1 MRKVLFGAVVLLALL
16 VSLALLVVLVQ
27 ADPEYDPACNMD
39 LKYSYLP
46 IISSQVRSPPAPVPK
61 TGQTVSYATGDDGDL
76 QKGVAWPD
84 PRFTDN
90 SDGTV
95 TDNLTGLI
103 WLKNA
108 NCFGP
113 VGPWVAAGDLSSHA
127 VLYSSEPLS
136 FTVSFTTYLPIVFK
150 PVANLKSLVTKI
162 TLTLP
167 QPLAATSGNWC
178 TWGYC
183 SLSPRLY
190 HEPLSDGCTLV
201 GWTDSSGNGHVSIIS
216 NSGSIDQTYD
226 FPARSVRG
234 MVAHDDGK
242 FAILLW
248 DSGSKIMWLS
258 KRNTNGSEIWT
269 TNIDG
274 SLTSFN
280 PGIGDSRLT
289 YGNDLY
295 AAYFAVHGDT
305 GWPQG
310 HEGDQLTYVSSDG
323 AIQSGGWEW
332 GCSHSMAELISH
344 HPTLNKFVP
353 ICSSDCYA
361 SKGILLND
369 NQVVYQ
375 CDGNCGGLVS
385 AQLGQ
390 IALSNNSWKLVF
402 NALNRPGYIGKGIG
416 LATIAGSFQSSYVWL
431 TNTNGEYERDPV
443 IARLGSNLQT
453 DRYLVGWRTTNDNVY
468 WLGVI
473 NGSGDFLAGPEEVSS
488 AGIAWGNRDDSFRM
502 RADGSVSW
510 VQGNAVSTTLHLFRF
525 DGSAYM
531 P

>member
-1 MRKVLFGAVVLLALL
+1 MSIVNQPFRKYVITVFSSRMRLPRLFLLACLLALVML
-16 VSLALLVVLVQ
+16 VLWSMPQRVAGRPEILIAADGPRSSLIPVNYGAQ
-27 ADPEYDPACNMD
+27 D
-39 LKYSYLP
+39 L
-46 IISSQVRSPPAPVPK
+46 QVAPK
-61 TGQTVSYATGDDGDL
+61 DSGDL
-76 QKGVAWPD
+76 RPA
-84 PRFTDN
+84 TD
-90 SDGTV
+90 
-95 TDNLTGLI
+95 
-103 WLKNA
+103 
-108 NCFGP
+108 
-113 VGPWVAAGDLSSHA
+113 DLSSH
-127 VLYSSEPLS
+127 VMLYSSVPLS
-136 FTVSFTTYLPIVFK
+136 FTASFTTYLPIVSK
-150 PVANLKSLVTKI
+150 PVANLKSLVTEV

-167 QPLAATSGNWC
+167 QPLAARSGNWC
-178 TWGYC
+178 TWGWC

-190 HEPLSDGCTLV
+190 HEPLNDGRTLV
-201 GWTDSSGNGHVSIIS
+201 GWTDASGNGHIS
-216 NSGSIDQTYD
+216 VIGNSGSLDQTYD
-226 FPARSVRG
+226 FPGLSVRG
-234 MVAHDDGK
+234 LVAHDDGK
-242 FAILLW
+242 FAVLLW

-280 PGIGDSRLT
+280 PGIGDSRLA

-310 HEGDQLTYVSSDG
+310 HEGDQLIYVSSDG
-323 AIQSGGWEW
+323 TIQSGGWDW
-332 GCSHSMAELISH
+332 GCSHSMAELINY
-344 HPTLNKFVP
+344 HPTLDKFVP
-353 ICSSDCYA
+353 VCSSDCYA

-390 IALSNNSWKLVF
+390 IALSDNSWKLVF
-402 NALNRPGYIGKGIG
+402 NALNRPGYVGKGIG
-416 LATIAGSFQSSYVWL
+416 LATIDGSFQSSYVWL

-453 DRYLVGWRTTNDNVY
+453 DRYLVGWTTTNDSVY

-473 NGSGDFLAGPEEVSS
+473 NGSGDFLVGPEEVSS
-488 AGIAWGNRDDSFRM
+488 AGIAWGNRDDSFRT

-510 VQGNAVSTTLHLFRF
+510 VQGNPASTTLHLFRLN
-525 DGSAYM
+525 GSAYI

>member
-1 MRKVLFGAVVLLALL
+1 MSIANRTFYKYTILVFSRHMRLPYLYLVAGLLAL
-16 VSLALLVVLVQ
+16 AIPVLWGMPQQ
-27 ADPEYDPACNMD
+27 AGGRTEIWKAAD
-39 LKYSYLP
+39 
-46 IISSQVRSPPAPVPK
+46 
-61 TGQTVSYATGDDGDL
+61 DL
-76 QKGVAWPD
+76 Q
-84 PRFTDN
+84 
-90 SDGTV
+90 S
-95 TDNLTGLI
+95 GLI
-103 WLKNA
+103 PVNEDTPELQAATKNS
-108 NCFGP
+108 GDIH
-113 VGPWVAAGDLSSHA
+113 VAAGGDLSSHTA
-127 VLYSSEPLS
+127 LYSSEPLTV
-136 FTVSFTTYLPIVFK
+136 TVSFTTCLPIVFK
-150 PVANLKSLVTKI
+150 PVSNLKSLVTKI
-162 TLTLP
+162 TVTLP

-190 HEPLSDGCTLV
+190 DAPISGGRTLV
-201 GWTDSSGNGHVSIIS
+201 AWTDSSGNGHVSIIS
-216 NSGSIDQTYD
+216 NSGGLGQTYD

-234 MVAHDDGK
+234 MFAHEDDK

-258 KRNTNGSEIWT
+258 KRNLNGSEIWT

-289 YGNDLY
+289 YGNNLY

-310 HEGDQLTYVSSDG
+310 HEGDQLTYVSSNG

-332 GCSHSMAELISH
+332 GCSHSMAELISY
-344 HPTLNKFVP
+344 HPILNKFVP
-353 ICSSDCYA
+353 VCSSDCYA

-369 NQVVYQ
+369 NQVVYA

-390 IALSNNSWKLVF
+390 ITLSDTSWKLVF
-402 NALNRPGYIGKGIG
+402 TALNRPGYVGKGVG
-416 LATIAGSFQSSYVWL
+416 LATIDESFQSSYVWL
-431 TNTNGEYERDPV
+431 TNTTGEYERDPV
-443 IARLGSNLQT
+443 IMRLGSNLQT
-453 DRYLVGWRTTNDNVY
+453 DRYLVGWRTTNDDVY

-473 NGSGDFLAGPEEVSS
+473 NGSGNFLRGPEEVFS
-488 AGIAWGNRDDSFRM
+488 AGIAWGDRDDSFRGH
-502 RADGSVSW
+502 ADGSVTW
-510 VQGNAVSTTLHLFRF
+510 VEGNPLSTTLYLYRF
-525 DGSAYM
+525 NGSPYL

>member
-1 MRKVLFGAVVLLALL
+1 
-16 VSLALLVVLVQ
+16 
-27 ADPEYDPACNMD
+27 
-39 LKYSYLP
+39 
-46 IISSQVRSPPAPVPK
+46 
-61 TGQTVSYATGDDGDL
+61 
-76 QKGVAWPD
+76 
-84 PRFTDN
+84 
-90 SDGTV
+90 
-95 TDNLTGLI
+95 
-103 WLKNA
+103 
-108 NCFGP
+108 
-113 VGPWVAAGDLSSHA
+113 
-127 VLYSSEPLS
+127 
-136 FTVSFTTYLPIVFK
+136 
-150 PVANLKSLVTKI
+150 
-162 TLTLP
+162 
-167 QPLAATSGNWC
+167 
-178 TWGYC
+178 
-183 SLSPRLY
+183 
-190 HEPLSDGCTLV
+190 LV
-201 GWTDSSGNGHVSIIS
+201 GWTDSSDNGHVSIIS
-216 NSGSIDQTYD
+216 NSGGLDQTYD

-234 MVAHDDGK
+234 LVAHDDDK
-242 FAILLW
+242 FAVLLW
-248 DSGSKIMWLS
+248 DPVSKIMHLS
-258 KRNTNGSEIWT
+258 KRNTNGSEVWT

-323 AIQSGGWEW
+323 TIQSGGWEW
-332 GCSHSMAELISH
+332 GCSHSMAELISY

-353 ICSSDCYA
+353 VCSSDCYA

-390 IALSNNSWKLVF
+390 IAPSNNSWKLVF
-402 NALNRPGYIGKGIG
+402 NALNRPGYVGKGIS
-416 LATIAGSFQSSYVWL
+416 LATIDGSFQSSYVWL

-443 IARLGSNLQT
+443 IARLGSSLQT

-473 NGSGDFLAGPEEVSS
+473 NGSGNFLAGPEEVSS
-488 AGIAWGNRDDSFRM
+488 AGIAWGNRDDSFRTH
-502 RADGSVSW
+502 ADGSVTW
-510 VQGNAVSTTLHLFRF
+510 VQGNPLSTTLYLYRF
-525 DGSAYM
+525 NGSAYM